1 VTALLTALGRQLPVV
16 SDSPGF
22 VSTRVCEYASRA
34 GESSMPN
41 LGVAAVLA
49 KHVSAGHAARGAST
63 AVQILASVGL
73 QDGHVLTRA
82 YRDAKAMEIIAGSN
96 EICRLIPQSTP

>member
-1 VTALLTALGRQLPVV
+1 
-16 SDSPGF
+16 
-22 VSTRVCEYASRA
+22 
-34 GESSMPN
+34 MPD

-63 AVQILASVGL
+63 AVQVLALVGL
-73 QDGHVLTRA
+73 QDGHVVARA

-96 EICRLIPQSTP
+96 EICQLILRSMPRALSPVNHR